1 MKQRGFSLIEACI
14 ALIVI
19 GLVAAPLIA
28 EYNDHIRKIERNITS
43 SNNFAVKSA
52 IDAYYMKNGRYPC
65 PASLNKRMGDEGYGQ
80 EPVLPTATSCIPA
93 GAIAGQCVEGVCLA
107 TDAGGANAV
116 LHGGVPFAELQINE
130 DRTYDGYGR
139 RLSYVLSANMGR
151 RLATENFPG
160 AGSIQYDL
168 IDEDTDA
175 LTPSLETAHFLVMS
189 HGNNGLGAFNKD
201 GINPDMDV
209 DPASGRMRSLCSR
222 SLTNYDSRNCDN
234 RNSTRFIVSSA
245 RALKLNETR
254 YIDDRIYPVTAAATT
269 SWNPT
274 VNDKEVTSSLQV
286 AIGTL
291 EPGLTM
297 KRDGSYAL
305 NADNLTYEFKRRI
318 GLDVAGDIRA
328 IDVKT
333 QQLCTLD
340 GETCFNSSVL
350 AGSGSIDCTANESG
364 MTGIAK
370 NAAKCSPEI
379 KVNAAAKS
387 CPSGKAVTGIINGV
401 VTCSP

>member
-1 MKQRGFSLIEACI
+1 MKPNGFSLIEACI
-14 ALIVI
+14 ALTVI
-19 GLVAAPLIA
+19 GLLMAPVIA
-28 EYNDHIRKIERNITS
+28 EYNDHMRKIERNITS

-65 PASLNKRMGDEGYGQ
+65 PASLNKKMGDDGYGQ
-80 EPVLPTATSCIPA
+80 EPVPLTATSCIPP
-93 GAIAGQCVEGVCLA
+93 GAVAGQCVEGVCLA

-151 RLATENFPG
+151 RLATELFPL

-175 LTPSLETAHFLVMS
+175 LTASVDAAHFLVMS
-189 HGNNGLGAFNKD
+189 HGNNGLGAFTKD
-201 GINPDMDV
+201 GVNPDMEV
-209 DPASGRMRSLCSR
+209 DPSNGRMRSLCQR
-222 SLTNYDSRNCDN
+222 NLTNYDSRNCDN
-234 RNSTRFIVSSA
+234 RNSTRYIVSSV
-245 RALKLNETR
+245 RALNPNEVR
-254 YIDDRIYPVTAAATT
+254 YIDDRIYAVTSAATT

-274 VNDKEVTSSLQV
+274 VNEKEVISSLQV

-291 EPGLTM
+291 EPGLAM
-297 KRDGSYAL
+297 NRDGSYAL
-305 NADNLTYEFKRRI
+305 NSHNLTYEFERRI

-328 IDVKT
+328 TDIKT
-333 QQLCTLD
+333 QQICALD

-350 AGSGSIDCTANESG
+350 AGSGSIDCTSSDSG
-364 MTGIAK
+364 MTGIA
-370 NAAKCSPEI
+370 NSAAKCSPEI
-379 KVNAAAKS
+379 KLNAIAKD
-387 CPSGKAVTGIINGV
+387 CPSGKAVTGIVNGV
-401 VTCSP
+401 VICSP